1 MKFQRSEIGLF
12 AVAAFLILAGVV
24 LAVFVV
30 GHNYIGYTCIFI
42 GIVMV
47 LHRYLHKLK
56 RSGPH
61 AAFARAAQAV
71 LSVFLVVGCL
81 YFSFLEILI
90 AKDGKTDDHVTADY
104 IVVLGAGV
112 NGTTP
117 SLSLLNR
124 LEVTR
129 EYLLEHPGT
138 IAVVSGGQG
147 PGENI
152 TEAQCMYEWLV
163 NNGIARDRILR
174 ETKATTT
181 EENLEFSK
189 ERMESQSD
197 CSNPVVGIVSSEYH
211 LHRAKLMAGR
221 LGYSNVVGIA
231 APTSFLTLKINYS
244 IREAFALTHFYVFGY

>member
-1 MKFQRSEIGLF
+1 MRFRRSEIVLF

-24 LAVFVV
+24 LAAFVV
-30 GHNYIGYTCIFI
+30 GHHYIGYTCIFT
-42 GIVMV
+42 GTLLV
-47 LHRYLHKLK
+47 LYRYLYKFK
-56 RSGPH
+56 CSGPY
-61 AAFARAAQAV
+61 AAFARVAQVA
-71 LSVFLVVGCL
+71 LSVFLVAGCL
-81 YFSFLEILI
+81 YFLFLEILI

-117 SLSLLNR
+117 SLSLHNR
-124 LEVTR
+124 LEVAR

-163 NNGIARDRILR
+163 DNGIDQNRILR

-189 ERMESQSD
+189 ELIESQSD
-197 CSNPVVGIVSSEYH
+197 RSNPVVGIVSSEYH
-211 LHRAKLMAGR
+211 LHRAKRMAER
-221 LGYSNVVGIA
+221 IGYSNVVGIA

-244 IREAFALTHFYVFGY
+244 IREAFALTHFYVFGN